1 MAIVASF
8 LRQIAR
14 FPPKPYLKAYDI
26 KLLYIII

>member
-14 FPPKPYLKAYDI
+14 FPPKPFSKAYNI
-26 KLLYIII
+26 KLLYIIM